1 MTKKTD
7 TTTAKKKTAKN
18 TATKTVKKKT
28 AKAAD
33 SSSAIKKELEKTQS
47 QLHDLQEDNVQL
59 KEKLSKIEEK
69 LEEIPHQRE
78 NTARSWDDQVMHGL
92 CRIARAWSDYG
103 PVIIIVL
110 FLLMIVAWISPWDG
124 FFTLCFTLLMVWV
137 FIVSLGMAKSNIKN
151 RFDEALYKVRN
162 K

>member
-1 MTKKTD
+1 MAKKPG
-7 TTTAKKKTAKN
+7 TTTAKKKTAK
-18 TATKTVKKKT
+18 KTVKKTVKKAT
-28 AKAAD
+28 TKAAD
-33 SSSAIKKELEKTQS
+33 ANSKIKKELEKTQS
-47 QLHDLQEDNVQL
+47 QLHDLQEDNEQL

-69 LEEIPHQRE
+69 LDSQQAENRE
-78 NTARSWDDQVMHGL
+78 RSWDGHVMHGL

-124 FFTLCFTLLMVWV
+124 FFTLCFTLLMAWV
-137 FIVSLGMAKSNIKN
+137 FVASLGVAKSNIKN
-151 RFDEALYKVRN
+151 RFDEALYKARN

>member
-1 MTKKTD
+1 MAKKPD
-7 TTTAKKKTAKN
+7 TTTAKKKTAK
-18 TATKTVKKKT
+18 KTVKKTVKKTT
-28 AKAAD
+28 AKAANTN
-33 SSSAIKKELEKTQS
+33 SKIKKDLEKTQS
-47 QLHDLQEDNVQL
+47 QLHELQEDNAQL

-69 LEEIPHQRE
+69 LDSQQAE
-78 NTARSWDDQVMHGL
+78 NKERSWDEKVMHGL

-103 PVIIIVL
+103 PVIIIGL

-137 FIVSLGMAKSNIKN
+137 FITSLGVAKSNIKN
-151 RFDEALYKVRN
+151 RFDEALYKTRG